1 MIRSL
6 VRLLTAVPL
15 LVGCSTTLDTPAQKV
30 AAPPPAQV
38 QTPLRLAKKLNPI
51 KPAAVPKASELTYLD
66 IKALRGETSYRVTTL
81 LGAPDFRRADKPAEL
96 WQYRHDKCSVD
107 LFLYPRD
114 GGGLSVDF
122 LDVRTYGDQ
131 NLSLQ
136 ACFVAILKAKANA
149 GERG

>member
-1 MIRSL
+1 ML
-6 VRLLTAVPL
+6 DGCLTA
-15 LVGCSTTLDTPAQKV
+15 LDTPTQKV
-30 AAPPPAQV
+30 VASTPMQAQTPPRPTKTLNPLEAAAAPRA
-38 QTPLRLAKKLNPI
+38 T
-51 KPAAVPKASELTYLD
+51 ELTYPD
-66 IKALRGETSYRVTTL
+66 IKSLKGETSDHVTTL

-131 NLSLQ
+131 DLSLQ
-136 ACFVAILKAKANA
+136 ACFIAILKAKSNA
-149 GERG
+149 GGRG